1 MEIRTE
7 RIVVYGL
14 STRESERERERCVEE
29 TQENEKALKS
39 EDLACVSKY
48 FFDSRI
54 GGGFP
59 HFNFLHCLKAKISWH
74 MFANAVHCTLHTH
87 TLAIQWTVKAS
98 AQQGG
103 GAPLALDR

>member
-87 TLAIQWTVKAS
+87 THTGNSMDCKSLSTARWGSTF
-98 AQQGG
+98 
-103 GAPLALDR
+103 GA